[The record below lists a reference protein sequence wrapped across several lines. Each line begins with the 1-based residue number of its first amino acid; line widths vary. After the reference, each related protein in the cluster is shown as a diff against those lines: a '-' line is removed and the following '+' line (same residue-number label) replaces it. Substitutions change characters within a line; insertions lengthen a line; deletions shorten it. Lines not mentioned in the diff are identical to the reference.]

1 MRSENEAAGVP
12 EQGCA
17 PRGRRSGDPPEVQGV
32 WSESSRAGAGAG
44 ARRPRRGPGEGSC
57 SAGARARR
65 APQPALP
72 SAWSTEP
79 APSRAFPRRSG
90 HMPSAT
96 PSRRVRR
103 TQAPTRPHPKF
114 QASGAV
120 CKGSPRGL
128 QVERRFWSA
137 RPAGGDGAGPGG
149 RDTST
154 TLLRRARL
162 PLPRLRGTRGLQR
175 LRAGRGMPG
184 RGSVCEACSWPLS
197 TRGWEAAAE
206 PGSAGSCA
214 ATREG
219 AGLPLRSPVPRP
231 RGSASRAG
239 SPRRSSRRAAA
250 RALTAT
256 APLPRPPSA
265 TPSGHAH
272 SAPRAP
278 PLRPPRRRSP
288 ANGEPSREGWAGP
301 SLGHAPP
308 RSRGRRCAPPS
319 CQLQWS
325 SCALWRGRGAERS
338 EVIGCFRGIPEGPHS
353 PIGFCPAFAGLR
365 ETETPP
371 STAHLRL
378 APLGVSVSPG
388 RARRP
393 GRSGRRCPS
402 LGDPVT
408 SQHRLRIARLLVD
421 RDVLRS
427 HQPR

>member
-308 RSRGRRCAPPS
+308 APGAGAVLPHPASSNGPAARCGEGGVQSGARSLAASEGSPKGHTHPLVSAQRSLDSERPRRPPPPPTS
-319 CQLQWS
+319 
-325 SCALWRGRGAERS
+325 ALRRS
-338 EVIGCFRGIPEGPHS
+338 VFRSPPEGP
-353 PIGFCPAFAGLR
+353 GDQVGLEGAAHR
-365 ETETPP
+365 WGTLSLL
-371 STAHLRL
+371 ST
-378 APLGVSVSPG
+378 G
-388 RARRP
+388 
-393 GRSGRRCPS
+393 
-402 LGDPVT
+402 
-408 SQHRLRIARLLVD
+408 
-421 RDVLRS
+421 
-427 HQPR
+427 